1 MKKGN
6 FNRPTAQKERKFGTR
21 YRLPTLFHR
30 VEFAIGQQSKKHT
43 YQFTGSQRECTFVL
57 MGSHLSKFL
66 VIKGF
71 VFGAVLYHA
80 PGGFN
85 HVIPKVAVAG
95 FVHGRIFRLE
105 LSGLVLFPDDA
116 AVFGKCIIALKA
128 LDGAKL
134 SKDAAGVDR
143 ANTGH
148 GGQDL
153 VLRGIKALYGPL
165 DGAIDGLKLFFKGA
179 DAVEGTANRNG
190 QWLVKALVQPVGVLC
205 GLLEQISGLFR
216 VGDPPTAF
224 GADESYQIIHG
235 RVHDVL
241 RGKVVRQDCFC
252 CGAIFVR
259 EGMLILV
266 EHGKFAELKENVVQH
281 VGLLPGD
288 AFRDME
294 PVPGKPLEGKVLC
307 APPGFG
313 MDAPDPCKISDDE
326 RINAVIFVKG
336 VKGLLVLFNLIRVK
350 AVDLSGKRSQLFGGG
365 EVVGDMYAVKTS
377 GFQTNDDG
385 LEFMV
390 L

>member
-1 MKKGN
+1 M
-6 FNRPTAQKERKFGTR
+6 
-21 YRLPTLFHR
+21 
-30 VEFAIGQQSKKHT
+30 
-43 YQFTGSQRECTFVL
+43 L

-71 VFGAVLYHA
+71 VLRAVLYHA
-80 PGGFN
+80 PGSFD
-85 HVIPKVAVAG
+85 HVIPQVAVAG

-105 LSGLVLFPDDA
+105 FAGLVLFPDNA
-116 AVFGKCIIALKA
+116 TVFGKGIVALKA

-134 SKDAAGVDR
+134 SKYAAGVDR
-143 ANTGH
+143 ADAGD
-148 GGQDL
+148 GGQYL
-153 VLRGIKALYGPL
+153 VLRGVKALYCSL
-165 DGAIDGLKLFFKGA
+165 DCGVYGLKFFFESA

-224 GADESYQIIHG
+224 GADKSNQLIYG
-235 RVHDVL
+235 CVHNVFC
-241 RGKVVRQDCFC
+241 GKVVRQDCFGR
-252 CGAIFVR
+252 GAILVR
-259 EGMLILV
+259 ERMLVFL

-307 APPGFG
+307 ASPGFG
-313 MDAPDPCKISDDE
+313 MDAPYPCKISDDKG
-326 RINAVIFVKG
+326 INAVILVKG
-336 VKGLLVLFNLIRVK
+336 VERLLVLLYLIGVE
-350 AVDLSGKRSQLFGGG
+350 AVDLCRKRCQLFGGG
-365 EVVGDMYAVKTS
+365 QVVGDMYAVKTS
-377 GFQTNDDG
+377 GFQANDDS